1 MNKKQW
7 HLLAWAFFI
16 MWSMTMVVGPIA
28 LSVFGAPISTI
39 EPFMYFGV
47 LCFILAIASEICGWL
62 AKAKEKAE

>member
-16 MWSMTMVVGPIA
+16 IWAMTMFVGSFA
-28 LSVFGAPISTI
+28 LSVFGAPISII

-47 LCFILAIASEICGWL
+47 ICFILAIVSEICRWL
-62 AKAKEKAE
+62 EKEGGR